1 MSVKKIVVDEDSS
14 KRRLDNYLLT
24 LLFDLPKSK
33 VYSMV
38 RKGEVRINSGRVKP
52 STKINVGDEIRLP
65 PYINIPKKDEVR
77 IPDNLKKTISQTIIY
92 EDKNYIIINKPTGIA
107 VHGGTDNKFGLITI
121 MRDMFS
127 EKIDLCHRIDK
138 ETSGCLV
145 FSLNKKSTKH
155 FNYLLQSRK
164 VTKKYKAILK
174 GTISKD
180 IFINNYIGDAIM
192 AIFGLKESRQQS
204 LRAVSASL
212 EMLKAMDEF
221 KSYLKTAY
229 GSDFDIRVGL
239 HYGEV
244 ISGSVGQGEDKKVT
258 VIGDAVNV
266 ASRIEAINKEAGTR
280 FLISE
285 TVYEQVKDNV
295 IVKNYLRLK
304 LRGTTNLITDRQQPL
319 CFYYQ
324 LDIINGAIVHPDG
337 APCL

>member
-180 IFINNYIGDAIM
+180 IFINNYIGDEPQLAISKFNIINSSKNASYVDIEITTGRTHQIRIHSNEIGHPVINDSKYGDWKFNRSIKNFGKRM
-192 AIFGLKESRQQS
+192 ALH
-204 LRAVSASL
+204 AHT
-212 EMLKAMDEF
+212 MEF
-221 KSYLKTAY
+221 TDQLGKQIKVVAKLDK
-229 GSDFDIRVGL
+229 DFNDL
-239 HYGEV
+239 
-244 ISGSVGQGEDKKVT
+244 
-258 VIGDAVNV
+258 
-266 ASRIEAINKEAGTR
+266 
-280 FLISE
+280 
-285 TVYEQVKDNV
+285 
-295 IVKNYLRLK
+295 LK
-304 LRGTTNLITDRQQPL
+304 LLN
-319 CFYYQ
+319 
-324 LDIINGAIVHPDG
+324 
-337 APCL
+337 

>member
-180 IFINNYIGDAIM
+180 IFINNYIGDEPQLAISK
-192 AIFGLKESRQQS
+192 F
-204 LRAVSASL
+204 
-212 EMLKAMDEF
+212 
-221 KSYLKTAY
+221 
-229 GSDFDIRVGL
+229 
-239 HYGEV
+239 
-244 ISGSVGQGEDKKVT
+244 
-258 VIGDAVNV
+258 N
-266 ASRIEAINKEAGTR
+266 
-280 FLISE
+280 
-285 TVYEQVKDNV
+285 
-295 IVKNYLRLK
+295 
-304 LRGTTNLITDRQQPL
+304 
-319 CFYYQ
+319 
-324 LDIINGAIVHPDG
+324 IINSSKNASYVDIEITTGRTHQIRIHSNEIGHPVINDSKYG
-337 APCL
+337 DWKFNRSIKNFGKRMALHAHTMEFTDQLGKQIKVVAKLDKEFNDLLTLLN

>member
-180 IFINNYIGDAIM
+180 IFINNYIGDEPQLAISKFNIINSSKNASYVDIEITTGRTHQIRIHSNEIGHPVINDSKYGDWKFNRSIKNFGKRM
-192 AIFGLKESRQQS
+192 ALH
-204 LRAVSASL
+204 AHT
-212 EMLKAMDEF
+212 MEF
-221 KSYLKTAY
+221 TDQLWKQIKVVAKLDK
-229 GSDFDIRVGL
+229 DFNDL
-239 HYGEV
+239 
-244 ISGSVGQGEDKKVT
+244 
-258 VIGDAVNV
+258 
-266 ASRIEAINKEAGTR
+266 
-280 FLISE
+280 
-285 TVYEQVKDNV
+285 
-295 IVKNYLRLK
+295 LK
-304 LRGTTNLITDRQQPL
+304 LLN
-319 CFYYQ
+319 
-324 LDIINGAIVHPDG
+324 
-337 APCL
+337 